1 MQSALTAVL
10 QSVLE
15 PRIRDFYLRAMDVLD
30 AAGVRYLV
38 GGAYALAHHAGIV
51 RHTKD
56 LDLFITRDDFDRAAG
71 ALRGAGY
78 RTDLIF
84 PHWLGKAFH
93 GEAFV
98 DLIFGSGN
106 GLCNVDEQWFAHA
119 VRGDVLGRR
128 APLCAAEEIVW
139 TKAFIQERER
149 FDGADIAHV
158 ILARGRELDWARLV
172 RRFAAGGHE
181 RVLLGHVI
189 FFGYIYPAHRT
200 SVPRCVVE
208 QLMQAVRDELERD
221 ERADDALADDD
232 PAGDA
237 PLCRGTLLSRQ
248 QYLTDIHQR
257 GHLDA
262 RHVAHGGNL
271 TDDDIQR
278 WTAAIDTAK

>member
-1 MQSALTAVL
+1 MESTLTAVL
-10 QSVLE
+10 QPVLE
-15 PRIRDFYLRAMDVLD
+15 PRIRDFYLRAMEVLD
-30 AAGVRYLV
+30 ATGVRYLV
-38 GGAYALAHHAGIV
+38 GGAYSLAHHAGIV

-56 LDLFITRDDFDRAAG
+56 LDLFILRPDFDRAAA

-106 GLCNVDEQWFAHA
+106 GLCPVDDEWFAHA
-119 VRGDVLGRR
+119 AEGDVIGRR
-128 APLCAAEEIVW
+128 APLCAAEEIIW

-158 ILARGRELDWARLV
+158 ILSRGRQLDWPRLL
-172 RRFAAGGHE
+172 RRFLGHE

-189 FFGYIYPAHRT
+189 FFGYIYPRHRDRVPP
-200 SVPRCVVE
+200 SVVD
-208 QLMQAVRDELERD
+208 QLTQAVRDEPPVEDR
-221 ERADDALADDD
+221 
-232 PAGDA
+232 
-237 PLCRGTLLSRQ
+237 LCRGTSLSRQ
-248 QYLTDIHQR
+248 QYLTDVHQR
-257 GHLDA
+257 GYHDA
-262 RHVAHGGNL
+262 RRIEHGGNL

>member
-10 QSVLE
+10 QPVLE
-15 PRIRDFYLRAMDVLD
+15 PRIRDFYLRAMEVLD

-56 LDLFITRDDFDRAAG
+56 LDVFITRDAFDRAAG

-78 RTDLIF
+78 KTDLIF

-106 GLCNVDEQWFAHA
+106 GLCPVEEEWFDHA
-119 VRGDVLGRR
+119 VDGDVLGRR
-128 APLCAAEEIVW
+128 APLCAAEEIIW

-149 FDGADIAHV
+149 FDGADIAHLL
-158 ILARGRELDWARLV
+158 LARGRQLDWARLV
-172 RRFAAGGHE
+172 RRFRAGGHE

-189 FFGYIYPAHRT
+189 LFGYIYPAQRD
-200 SVPRCVVE
+200 SVPAWVIE
-208 QLMQAVRDELERD
+208 QLMQAVQSEPRTD
-221 ERADDALADDD
+221 ERV
-232 PAGDA
+232 
-237 PLCRGTLLSRQ
+237 CRGTSLSRQ

>member
-10 QSVLE
+10 QPMLE

-30 AAGVRYLV
+30 AAAVRYLV

-56 LDLFITRDDFDRAAG
+56 LDLFIARDDFARAA
-71 ALRGAGY
+71 ATLRGAGY

-106 GLCNVDEQWFAHA
+106 GRCNVDDQWFAHA
-119 VRGDVLGRR
+119 VQGDVLGRR
-128 APLCAAEEIVW
+128 APLCAAEEIIW

-149 FDGADIAHV
+149 FDGADIAHLL
-158 ILARGRELDWARLV
+158 LARGRQLDWARLV
-172 RRFAAGGHE
+172 QRFAGGGHE

-189 FFGYIYPAHRT
+189 FFGYIYPAHREN
-200 SVPRCVVE
+200 VPRWVVE
-208 QLMQAVRDELERD
+208 QLTRALES
-221 ERADDALADDD
+221 E
-232 PAGDA
+232 PATDQSI
-237 PLCRGTLLSRQ
+237 CRGTLLSRQ
-248 QYLTDIHQR
+248 QYLTDVHQR

>member
-1 MQSALTAVL
+1 MESTLTAVL
-10 QSVLE
+10 QPVLE

-30 AAGVRYLV
+30 AARVRYLV

-56 LDLFITRDDFDRAAG
+56 LDLFIARDDYDTAART
-71 ALRGAGY
+71 LRDAGY

-106 GLCNVDEQWFAHA
+106 GLCPVDEQWFAHA
-119 VRGDVLGRR
+119 VPGGVLGRR
-128 APLCAAEEIVW
+128 APLCAAEEIIW

-149 FDGADIAHV
+149 FDGADIAHL
-158 ILARGRELDWARLV
+158 ILARGPQIDWERLL
-172 RRFAAGGHE
+172 RRFRGGHE

-189 FFGYIYPAHRT
+189 FFGYIYPARRDN
-200 SVPRCVVE
+200 VPRWVVD
-208 QLMQAVRDELERD
+208 QLMQAVRDEQPPAD
-221 ERADDALADDD
+221 ERV
-232 PAGDA
+232 
-237 PLCRGTLLSRQ
+237 CRGTWLSRQ
-248 QYLTDIHQR
+248 QYLTDVHQR
-257 GHLDA
+257 GYLDA
-262 RHVAHGGNL
+262 RRVEHGGNL